1 LQWCWRAQEYI
12 FSLQNVTHSLPWS
25 SSAVHVIRPR
35 PIKIMNFHDGA
46 ASLLDSFSVLIDTD
60 RSHPFPLA
68 FVTLTFTH
76 NFDSSFL
83 IHKTA
88 IKVVPLF
95 VLTLHNSM
103 SCMEN
108 SSMLIA
114 AAAAELPEPLP
125 QLDVNTVTI
134 VSGGNNVV
142 HDTNID
148 GNIEASPSVPS
159 DINVDACTL
168 DNGKVCICTT
178 CEATRTRM
186 LHRRHGT
193 TSSTA
198 TKSDVVK
205 NDKKRSME
213 DLPETASTS
222 ASSITGELSSI
233 KKPRTHSEGNDEQE
247 RLLKMQ
253 AACKTILECIG
264 EDPSREGLA
273 KTPARWAKALMF
285 MTKGYTQTCE
295 DVTNGAI
302 FSEDHDEMVVV
313 RNIDIHSLCEH
324 HMVPFTGRVHIG
336 YIPNGKVIG
345 LSKLARIAEV
355 YARRLQVQERLTRQ
369 IADAIVDAVEP
380 LGVAVVVECSHMCMV
395 MRGVQKVG
403 ASTTT
408 SSVRGSF
415 EKNPKTR
422 AEFFSLI
429 QGGVRLC

>member
-1 LQWCWRAQEYI
+1 MTTTNENHQK
-12 FSLQNVTHSLPWS
+12 
-25 SSAVHVIRPR
+25 SAVAEELPQ
-35 PIKIMNFHDGA
+35 PF
-46 ASLLDSFSVLIDTD
+46 ASQQDMTTTVVSGDNNSDDSIS
-60 RSHPFPLA
+60 
-68 FVTLTFTH
+68 
-76 NFDSSFL
+76 
-83 IHKTA
+83 K
-88 IKVVPLF
+88 
-95 VLTLHNSM
+95 M
-103 SCMEN
+103 
-108 SSMLIA
+108 A
-114 AAAAELPEPLP
+114 AAP
-125 QLDVNTVTI
+125 
-134 VSGGNNVV
+134 
-142 HDTNID
+142 
-148 GNIEASPSVPS
+148 SPSVPF
-159 DINVDACTL
+159 DINVDACNL
-168 DNGKVCICTT
+168 ANGKVCICTT

-186 LHRRHGT
+186 LHRRNALTTTTTTTTTLEEDHG
-193 TSSTA
+193 
-198 TKSDVVK
+198 
-205 NDKKRSME
+205 KKRSI
-213 DLPETASTS
+213 DETASTS
-222 ASSITGELSSI
+222 ASSITGDISLH
-233 KKPRTHSEGNDEQE
+233 KKPRSILLESDEA
-247 RLLKMQ
+247 RLAKMQ
-253 AACKTILECIG
+253 DACQTILECIG
-264 EDPSREGLA
+264 EDPNREGLA

-295 DVTNGAI
+295 EVTNGAI

-422 AEFFSLI
+422 AEFFSII
-429 QGGVRLC
+429 QGGVKMC